1 MLILILFNSKEEY
14 TYGDILNVTKISPA
28 EVKKNLLALT
38 VKSKTHD
45 KVLSKDS
52 NSLTK
57 DTKITANSDFK
68 SKSIKVK
75 ILPVV
80 LKETKEEVEETQQK
94 LDEERKW
101 TLDATIVRIMKA
113 RKTLEHRTLV
123 LETTQQLQSR
133 FMPSPD
139 LIKKRIESL
148 IEREYLER
156 HKDSRTKY
164 NYVA

>member
-14 TYGDILNVTKISPA
+14 TYGDILNTTKIPPQ

-38 VKSKTHD
+38 VKSKNHD
-45 KVLSKDS
+45 KILSKDTT
-52 NSLTK
+52 SLTK
-57 DTKITANSDFK
+57 DTKIVANSDFK

-80 LKETKEEVEETQQK
+80 LKETKEEQEDTQQK

-101 TLDATIVRIMKA
+101 TLDATVVRIMKA

-133 FMPSPD
+133 FMPSPE
-139 LIKKRIESL
+139 LIKKEL
-148 IEREYLER
+148 
-156 HKDSRTKY
+156 K
-164 NYVA
+164 V

>member
-1 MLILILFNSKEEY
+1 MLIFWILQKFLQLK
-14 TYGDILNVTKISPA
+14 L
-28 EVKKNLLALT
+28 KKNLLALT

-45 KVLSKDS
+45 KVLSKDQ

-101 TLDATIVRIMKA
+101 TLDATVVRIMKA

-139 LIKKRIESL
+139 LIKKKNRKFNWKRIF
-148 IEREYLER
+148 
-156 HKDSRTKY
+156 RTL
-164 NYVA
+164 

>member
-1 MLILILFNSKEEY
+1 
-14 TYGDILNVTKISPA
+14 
-28 EVKKNLLALT
+28 
-38 VKSKTHD
+38 
-45 KVLSKDS
+45 
-52 NSLTK
+52 
-57 DTKITANSDFK
+57 
-68 SKSIKVK
+68 
-75 ILPVV
+75 

-156 HKDSRTKY
+156 SKDSRSKY